1 VERLLLAAA
10 PSAPAPAPH
19 AASTATSAA
28 ATSAAAAH
36 ERVIVH
42 LDMDC
47 FFVSV
52 AAVGRPEFAGRP
64 LAVCH
69 SNSARGTGEISSA
82 NYEARAFGVAAGMF
96 MGEAKRRCPELIVVP
111 YDFEA
116 YERITEQARAFLYGT
131 LLYGR
136 GGTPL
141 LRGAAAAPRLLTP

>member
-19 AASTATSAA
+19 AAGAGAA
-28 ATSAAAAH
+28 AQ
-36 ERVIVH
+36 ERVVVH

-69 SNSARGTGEISSA
+69 SNSARGTGEVSSA
-82 NYEARAFGVAAGMF
+82 NYEARAFGVSAGMF
-96 MGEAKRRCPELIVVP
+96 MAEAKRRCPELIVLP

-116 YERITEQARAFLYGT
+116 YERITEQARVYWCCT
-131 LLYGR
+131 D
-136 GGTPL
+136 
-141 LRGAAAAPRLLTP
+141 